1 MKQLQ
6 AFWRKIKFIIVKEFL
21 ATIKDPLTRTVLFV
35 PIIVESILFGYA
47 ATFNLN
53 AVPYAVLDQSHS
65 SYSTELIA
73 KLDGTGIF
81 ERTRSL
87 TSSAQIADSI
97 DSGDAMLVISIPQD
111 FADKLAA
118 GQTADVQLIMDGR
131 NTTTA
136 AVASGYVSD
145 IVTAYNT
152 MLREGQQPLEVQSIS
167 WFNPNLITRW
177 MFIPA
182 MLSLLSLLQVIM
194 LAGLSVAR
202 EREQGTFDQLL
213 VTPISPLQILIG
225 KAIPPIIIGLIQ
237 ITFVLLVSLL
247 WFRIPLSGSILALY
261 VTLTIFL
268 ISCVGIGL
276 SISAISDNM
285 QQVMVYCFVLLL
297 PMALLSGFATPV
309 RNMPEALQYATYA
322 NPLRFAIDACRRIY
336 LEGCTLAQV
345 SYDFLPMIIVAVITL
360 PTAAWLFR
368 NKLS

>member
-1 MKQLQ
+1 MNTLQ
-6 AFWRKIKFIIVKEFL
+6 AFWRKIKFIIIKEFL
-21 ATIKDPLTRTVLFV
+21 ATIKDPLTRTVLFAPV
-35 PIIVESILFGYA
+35 IVESILFGYA

-53 AVPYAVLDQSHS
+53 AVPYALLDESHS
-65 SYSTELIA
+65 SYSTELVA

-81 ERTRSL
+81 QRTRTL
-87 TSSAQIADSI
+87 TSTAQLADSI
-97 DSGDAMLVISIPQD
+97 DSGDAMLVLTIPQD

-136 AVASGYVSD
+136 SVASGYVSS
-145 IVTAYNT
+145 IVEAYNT
-152 MLREGQQPLEVQSIS
+152 MLHDGQQALEVQSIS

-177 MFIPA
+177 MFIPS
-182 MLSLLSLLQVIM
+182 MLPLLSLLQVIM

-213 VTPISPLQILIG
+213 VTPTSPLEILVG
-225 KAIPPIIIGLIQ
+225 KAVPPILIGLIQ
-237 ITFVLLVSLL
+237 VTFVLLISLF
-247 WFRIPLSGSILALY
+247 WFEIPLAGSVLSLY
-261 VTLTIFL
+261 AALTIFL

-309 RNMPEALQYATYA
+309 RNMPEVLQCATYA

-345 SYDFLPMIIVAVITL
+345 SFDFLPMLVVAIITL

-368 NKLS
+368 HKLS

>member
-1 MKQLQ
+1 MNTLQ

-21 ATIKDPLTRTVLFV
+21 ATIKDPLTRTVLFA

-53 AVPYAVLDQSHS
+53 TVPYAALDESHS
-65 SYSTELIA
+65 SYSTELLA

-81 ERTRSL
+81 KRRRTL
-87 TSSAQIADSI
+87 TSTAQIADTI
-97 DSGDAMLVISIPQD
+97 DSSDAMLVITIPQD
-111 FADKLAA
+111 FARKLAA
-118 GQTADVQLIMDGR
+118 GETADVQLIMDGR
-131 NTTTA
+131 NSTTA
-136 AVASGYVSD
+136 AVASGYVSE

-152 MLREGQQPLEVQSIS
+152 MLHDSKQPLEVQSIS

-177 MFIPA
+177 MFIPS
-182 MLSLLSLLQVIM
+182 MLPLLSLLQVIM

-237 ITFVLLVSLL
+237 ITFVLFISLL
-247 WFRIPLSGSILALY
+247 WFEIPLAGSIASLYIALS
-261 VTLTIFL
+261 IFL

-276 SISAISDNM
+276 SISAISNNM
-285 QQVMVYCFVLLL
+285 QQVMVYCFVLLM

-309 RNMPEALQYATYA
+309 RNMPEVLQYATYA
-322 NPLRFAIDACRRIY
+322 NPLRFAIDASRRIY

-345 SYDFLPMIIVAVITL
+345 AYDFFPMIVVAAITL

-368 NKLS
+368 HKLS

>member
-1 MKQLQ
+1 MENLQ
-6 AFWRKIKFIIVKEFL
+6 AFWRKIKFIIIKEFL
-21 ATIKDPLTRTVLFV
+21 ATVKDPLTRTVLFV

-53 AVPYAVLDQSHS
+53 AVPYALLDQSHS
-65 SYSTELIA
+65 SYATELVA
-73 KLDGTGIF
+73 RLDGTGIF
-81 ERTRSL
+81 QRTRTL
-87 TSSAQIADSI
+87 TSTAQIADSI
-97 DSGDAMLVISIPQD
+97 DSGDAMLVLTIPED
-111 FADKLAA
+111 FAKKLAA

-136 AVASGYVSD
+136 SVASGYVSD
-145 IVTAYNT
+145 IVATYNT
-152 MLREGQQPLEVQSIS
+152 MLHDGRQPLELQSIS

-213 VTPISPLQILIG
+213 VTPTSPLEILIG
-225 KAIPPIIIGLIQ
+225 KAVPPILIGLLQ
-237 ITFVLLVSLL
+237 ITFVLFISLF
-247 WFRIPLSGSILALY
+247 WFQIPLSGSIAALY
-261 VTLTIFL
+261 ITLTIFL

-309 RNMPEALQYATYA
+309 RNMPEVLQYATYA

-336 LEGCTLAQV
+336 LEGCTLAQI
-345 SYDFLPMIIVAVITL
+345 SYDFLPMLVVAAITL